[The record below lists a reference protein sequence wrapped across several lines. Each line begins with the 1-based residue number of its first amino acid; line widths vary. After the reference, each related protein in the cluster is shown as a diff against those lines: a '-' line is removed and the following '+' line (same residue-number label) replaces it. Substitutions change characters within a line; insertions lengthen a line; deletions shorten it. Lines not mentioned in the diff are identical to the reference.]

1 MYRHKERVYKLG
13 TALSIF
19 GFQLSDL
26 GILFAVWTVT
36 FQGLTSGMEP
46 RLRLLT
52 TVIVVFI
59 FSRLWISVRDKLP
72 DKFFLHLLNWISE
85 ADIYRIAPDRFNLP
99 LVVNPK
105 DS

>member
-1 MYRHKERVYKLG
+1 MRHRERVYKLG

-59 FSRLWISVRDKLP
+59 FSRVWISIRDKLP
-72 DKFFLHLLNWISE
+72 DKFFMHLLNWVSE
-85 ADIYRIAPDRFNLP
+85 ADIYSVKSDRFNLP